1 MRTLSLCISL
11 FLLFTNCNSTQTDDI
26 PSITIDD
33 KHYNLR
39 AVVNGVIPTE
49 NYKIKACSSFIID
62 ATKYDFSI
70 LKKMNNGNLPDM
82 IQIITKN
89 GTFAVDLDTENE
101 ITVDEKS
108 AINIGGHEIFSGL
121 QPKEKALISIGTL
134 QSVNENIEFKSF
146 YTTFIEVE

>member
-1 MRTLSLCISL
+1 M
-11 FLLFTNCNSTQTDDI
+11 
-26 PSITIDD
+26 
-33 KHYNLR
+33 
-39 AVVNGVIPTE
+39 
-49 NYKIKACSSFIID
+49 
-62 ATKYDFSI
+62 
-70 LKKMNNGNLPDM
+70 
-82 IQIITKN
+82 
-89 GTFAVDLDTENE
+89 DLDTENE